1 MNAIEKFKAK
11 LPWLFGTH
19 YKIER
24 FGVIFFLL
32 LVCLVSSF
40 GFAQKQHM
48 DAMAVQLGDQVMYTT
63 AFQMSVS
70 HAPCEVMDIR
80 VSEDKTKCFIML
92 RWTDMTNVVTDAS
105 AYSMFLC
112 GAGQDGDYEQILSR
126 PVGTV
131 YMFGATGY
139 MGIYLV
145 DTNGFPSQILSLT
158 LRSTNNFVAPD
169 GAEPLPDSYMD
180 DASFLTSDQARIFF
194 NPGGALSKTA
204 TCLEDGNMN
213 AYNIYTSFFCEETE
227 AEIKANMDV
236 ALETMYEQVTVIDN
250 VLHTQLGQV
259 GLQTPNAP
267 LSISEVSNPVVPYTQ
282 MFQFDDENKPIDLI
296 TQQNLSKSVLFD
308 WRNGDIH
315 IGYQDEVLSLYPEY
329 DNLNDLI
336 SAKTDM
342 RESFSFSTSIQWYD
356 TAGVMYTPSVNATS
370 VLDKNRSAVISS
382 LTSAWQKYYEAKTAY
397 QVTYP
402 LELLSLE
409 RDARDTVA
417 LYTMNQGVLRVY

>member
-32 LVCLVSSF
+32 LACLVSSF

-70 HAPCEVMDIR
+70 HAPCEVRDIR

-105 AYSMFLC
+105 AYSLFLC

-158 LRSTNNFVAPD
+158 LRSTNNFVAPN
-169 GAEPLPDSYMD
+169 GAAPLADTYMN
-180 DASFLTSDQARIFF
+180 DASFLTSDQARIYF
-194 NPGGALSKTA
+194 NPGGASSRTA

-213 AYNIYTSFFCEETE
+213 AYNIYTSFFCEEKE
-227 AEIKANMDV
+227 EEIKANMDV

-250 VLHTQLGQV
+250 VLRTQLGQV

-267 LSISEVSNPVVPYTQ
+267 LSISEVNNPIAPYNQ
-282 MFQFDDENKPIDLI
+282 LFDFDEENNPIDLI
-296 TQQNLSKSVLFD
+296 TQQNLSRSVLFD

-315 IGYQDEVLSLYPEY
+315 AGYQDEVLSAYPEY
-329 DNLNDLI
+329 DTLNDLVDG
-336 SAKTDM
+336 KTKM
-342 RESFSFSTSIQWYD
+342 QESLSFSTSIQWYD
-356 TAGVMYTPSVNATS
+356 TAGVMYTPSVNSVS
-370 VLDKNRSAVISS
+370 VLDKNRSSVISS
-382 LTSAWQKYYEAKTAY
+382 LTGAWQKYYEAKTKY

-417 LYTMNQGVLRVY
+417 LYTMSQGVLQVY